1 MRDRLRSEGTIL
13 LQLAGPLIVAQVSQV
28 GMGFTDTVMA
38 GRLSPLDLA
47 AVALGSMLLL
57 TVYLVFYGILNSL
70 SPGIAQLKGAGKDHE
85 IGGMFRQGVWLALG
99 LAVISVPATIY
110 SALLMRWVGTVPD
123 VAELAG
129 GYLFAVAWGMPAT
142 CLFFVARFL
151 TEGTGFTRPV
161 MYINVFGLLLNALAN
176 YAFMYGKLGAPAL
189 GAVGCGVA
197 TSLVMWVDL
206 ALLMLYLAT
215 QRRYRRYRLFSHWQA
230 PELATLFALV
240 RLGTPIAL
248 GIMTEVLMF
257 LAIGLL
263 MSTLS
268 TVAMA
273 AHQIAINFASLSF
286 MVPLSIGMAILIR
299 VGHLI
304 GAGDAAGAEFTSYV
318 GVAMAGSF
326 MAGMA
331 VVILLLPEA
340 IVSLYTDAG
349 GAVPELAVELLFF
362 AAAFQISDGLNIAL
376 LHALRGLKDAFVP
389 MLLGLVA
396 YWLVGFTAAWYIGI
410 YSGVGPTG
418 LWTGLIIG
426 LTVSAVLA
434 FLRLRVMFSRHRQRA
449 FALQAANESLRIRP

>member
-1 MRDRLRSEGTIL
+1 MMRDKLRTESTIL
-13 LQLAGPLIVAQVSQV
+13 LRLAGPLIIAQVSQV

-47 AVALGSMLLL
+47 AVALGSMLVL
-57 TVYLVFYGILNSL
+57 TVYLVFFGILNSL
-70 SPGIAQLKGAGKDHE
+70 SPTIAQLKGAGKERD
-85 IGGMFRQGVWLALG
+85 IGRLFRQGLWLALG

-110 SALLMRWVGTVPD
+110 SALLMHWAGTVPD
-123 VAELAG
+123 VAELAN

-151 TEGTGFTRPV
+151 TEATGYTRPV
-161 MYINVFGLLLNALAN
+161 MYINVFGLVLNALAN

-197 TSLVMWVDL
+197 TAIVMWVDL
-206 ALLMLYLAT
+206 VLLMLYLAIHN
-215 QRRYRRYRLFSHWQA
+215 RYREYRLFSDWRA
-230 PELATLFALV
+230 PELTTIVALV

-248 GIMTEVLMF
+248 GIMTEVLLF

-304 GAGDAAGAEFTSYV
+304 GAGDTLRAEFASYV
-318 GVAMAGSF
+318 GVSMAGTF

-331 VVILLLPEA
+331 IVILLLPEA

-349 GAVPELAVELLFF
+349 PVTTIALELLFF
-362 AAAFQISDGLNIAL
+362 AAVFQVSDGLNIAL

-396 YWLVGFTAAWYIGI
+396 YWLVGFSAAWYIGI
-410 YSGVGPTG
+410 HSGVGPGG
-418 LWTGLIIG
+418 LWMGLIIG
-426 LTVSAVLA
+426 LTVSCALA
-434 FLRLRVMFSRHRQRA
+434 FLRLRAVFSRHKRA
-449 FALQAANESLRIRP
+449 AVVVPAASGTLRTPP